1 MSAIG
6 DYIHYSKRNYMK
18 EGTSKGGVFQMWE
31 EQSRRIRERAEAESY
46 ADISQPDLELLANA
60 LEGIMSKGGIAGTPE
75 ETARKEIERVLI
87 EKYKDKLQ
95 NINYETGNVTLNKDA
110 ETAIG
115 KARSNANVAN
125 LYRKAMQIEKIVLE
139 QAQKGNME
147 AQLALSS
154 AKEIASYYNAIAEE
168 INEYKRN
175 NKLKITYTPE
185 QTAEMSQKR
194 KELNA
199 LIAEFAAYPA
209 IELQKGD
216 FFEVAADQ
224 LGTVIENV
232 VATEIKGSARER
244 VEIEKE
250 FFATQYFTKDFGDM
264 IEKTSLSQGKVD
276 VEITWKGQDNINSL
290 LRASL
295 KNANLGHY
303 YVRMV
308 SGSSL
313 LFMIQDLDTDFV
325 NHFLNL
331 MAKHKGTKNDIPK
344 FVKLKEQ
351 MVEEMRLALFYKSLS
366 GDNFQRTAANVFIV
380 NDNRTGKVRAYRIQD
395 LVNKAADNIKLL
407 TGVKLN
413 NKTLNTDITFRNDWH
428 DGSPEGRISGLLA
441 DVHATKVSASLH
453 TSLLV

>member
-87 EKYKDKLQ
+87 EKYKDRLQ

-115 KARSNANVAN
+115 KARSNAKVAS

-139 QAQKGNME
+139 QAQRGNME

-185 QTAEMSQKR
+185 QTAEMNQKR

-232 VATEIKGSARER
+232 VATEIKGGARER

-250 FFATQYFTKDFGDM
+250 FLATQYFTKDFGDM

-366 GDNFQRTAANVFIV
+366 GDNFQRTTANVFIV

-413 NKTLNTDITFRNDWH
+413 NKTLNTDINFRNDWH

>member
-87 EKYKDKLQ
+87 EKYKDRLQ

-115 KARSNANVAN
+115 KARSNAKVAS

-139 QAQKGNME
+139 QAQRGNME

-185 QTAEMSQKR
+185 QTAEMNQKR

-232 VATEIKGSARER
+232 VATEIKGGARER

-250 FFATQYFTKDFGDM
+250 FLATQYFTKDFGDM

-366 GDNFQRTAANVFIV
+366 GDNFQRTTANVFIV

-413 NKTLNTDITFRNDWH
+413 NKTLNADINFRNDWH